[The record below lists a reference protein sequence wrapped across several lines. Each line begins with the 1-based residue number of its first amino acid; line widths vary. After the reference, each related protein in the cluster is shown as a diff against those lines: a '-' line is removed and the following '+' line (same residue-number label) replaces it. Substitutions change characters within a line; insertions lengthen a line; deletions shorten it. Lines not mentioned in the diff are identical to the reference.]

1 MSATSTRVFRKASVP
16 WWAALGVWLGW
27 VIPAAGAE
35 GQTPAYDF
43 GSPTAEEQM
52 MIEYINRSRVFPAA
66 EAQGY
71 RDAADPAKRPPDQLD
86 WNLKDAYSS
95 FGVNM
100 AVAVQRMS
108 ALPVVPAVAPNAKL
122 MAVARQHTQWMFST
136 KTQSHTQ
143 PPATSPSDSIV
154 RRVSAVG
161 YNYAGLGENVYAY
174 GRDLYYSHAGF
185 EVDWGGPDNGMQSPP
200 AHRLNNHSKDHREIG
215 VGVHIGY
222 SGFTASDVGP
232 VVGTVDFGLQRSS
245 PAFVTGVAYYDM
257 NGNQRY
263 DLNEGIGGLRVD
275 VEGAS
280 HHAITAPGGGYVVPV
295 PQTASTRA
303 VTLSG
308 LRAAGQASAV
318 IDAGKN
324 VKIDFRP
331 AYVTPVLSGPGGG
344 AAGAVWTST
353 FPTTPGATAYEVVAS
368 PVSPAALEPAD
379 GATQLD
385 SYVTPGRYL
394 LLQSSVRVGSSGAAI
409 HLAHP
414 VLEDQWVR
422 LKPIY
427 VPGAAGSVKF
437 DSWLRA
443 SSVRQVAR
451 LQVSIDDGQSWTDAW
466 TKVGTATG
474 GSNWAPVTV
483 SLANYAGRLVRLRFN
498 YTLTGNTWLAGLGVN
513 SGWFLDNIS
522 FTGVEQLTAPV
533 TTTVPA
539 SGPQATWQHTPSSP
553 GSLVVAARPVISGLS
568 WEYGPSR
575 RIEVAAMPPYLAWA
589 AAEETRLGLPSGSL
603 ASNLEVPSGA
613 DGVAPLVRYALGLAA
628 DQSAAAR
635 LPQAQ
640 ISPQGLCFI
649 YSRDLSRADVLVHL
663 EVSADYQLWHSAGT
677 PGAPQVLS
685 DTVLGVEGTLER
697 RCALIAPTQGRVAAR
712 LRITPR

>member
-1 MSATSTRVFRKASVP
+1 MSAISTSFVKKASVP
-16 WWAALGVWLGW
+16 GWAVWGAWLGW
-27 VIPAAGAE
+27 VIPVVGAE

-43 GSPTAEEQM
+43 GSPTAEEQV
-52 MIEYINRSRVFPAA
+52 MIEYINRSRAFPAA

-71 RDAADPAKRPPDQLD
+71 RDAADPAKRAPDQLD
-86 WNLKDAYSS
+86 WNLRDAYSA

-100 AVAVQRMS
+100 AVAVQRIS

-136 KTQSHTQ
+136 RNQSHTQ
-143 PPATSPSDSIV
+143 PPATSPSDSIM
-154 RRVSAVG
+154 RRVSAAG
-161 YNYAGLGENVYAY
+161 YNYAGLGENIYAY

-200 AHRLNNHSKDHREIG
+200 AHRLNNHSKDYREIG
-215 VGVHIGY
+215 LGIHIGY
-222 SGFTASDVGP
+222 SGYAASDVGP

-245 PAFVTGVAYYDM
+245 PAFVTGVAYYDL

-295 PQTASTRA
+295 PQAASTRA

-308 LRAAGQASAV
+308 LRASGQASAA
-318 IDAGKN
+318 IADGKN

-331 AYVTPVLSGPGGG
+331 AYVAPVLSGPGAG
-344 AAGAVWTST
+344 AAGAVWTAS
-353 FPTTPGATAYEVVAS
+353 FPTTPGAATYEVVAS
-368 PVSPAALEPAD
+368 PASPAALEPAD
-379 GATQLD
+379 GTAQLE
-385 SYVTPGRYL
+385 YHVTPGQYSL
-394 LLQSSVRVGSSGAAI
+394 VQTSVRVGTSGAAI

-422 LKPIY
+422 LKPTY
-427 VPGAAGSVKF
+427 VPGAAGSVTF

-451 LQVSIDDGQSWTDAW
+451 LQVSTDDGQSWSDAW
-466 TKVGTATG
+466 TKVGAATG
-474 GSNWAPVTV
+474 ESNWSPVTV
-483 SLANYAGRLVRLRFN
+483 SLAHYAGRLVRLRFN
-498 YTLTGNTWLAGLGVN
+498 YTVTGNTWLAGLGVN

-522 FTGVEQLTAPV
+522 FAGVDQLSAPV

-553 GSLVVAARPVISGLS
+553 GRFVVAARPVISGRP
-568 WEYGPSR
+568 WAYGPSR
-575 RIEVAAMPPYLAWA
+575 PIEVASMPPYLAWA
-589 AAEETRLGLPSGSL
+589 AAEESRLGLPSGSL

-640 ISPQGLCFI
+640 LSPQGLCFL
-649 YSRDLSRADVLVHL
+649 YSRDLSRPDVAVNL
-663 EVSADYQLWHSAGT
+663 EVSADYQRWQTAGT

-685 DTVLGVEGTLER
+685 DTVLGVEGALER
-697 RCALIAPTQGRVAAR
+697 RCALIAPSQGRVAAR
-712 LRITPR
+712 LRVTPR